1 MSNANP
7 RTDQLSKLRPSS
19 EMGKLSSRCIST
31 RIPEKYMP
39 LLDEMGGERSRWLR
53 GVIVDALEE
62 LAAKE

>member
-1 MSNANP
+1 
-7 RTDQLSKLRPSS
+7 
-19 EMGKLSSRCIST
+19 MGKLSSRCIST